1 MILFSPPSGCAV
13 PCPADHGN
21 ITPWTRQLETSGGY
35 FCFCQP
41 HYGVRSV
48 KLLKW
53 VRFGFLQSIS
63 SVFCSRNVPDLVR
76 LKNYNKVTA
85 EEGERI
91 KIAPPDWTN
100 QSCESQIELDLLLQP
115 NLIKMNAI
123 ELQTSDPSLWN
134 HDQNQLGVINV
145 NISLLTSGEWTWEF
159 YCSNKRWIKWVVS
172 CSLHWSPHYRQVDLD
187 IWSSRIVILPK
198 LIHSEKNQSL
208 L

>member
-1 MILFSPPSGCAV
+1 MRCALSCWSWKHHTLNSTARNLRRIFLFLP
-13 PCPADHGN
+13 
-21 ITPWTRQLETSGGY
+21 TTSW
-35 FCFCQP
+35 
-41 HYGVRSV
+41 S
-48 KLLKW
+48 
-53 VRFGFLQSIS
+53 
-63 SVFCSRNVPDLVR
+63 SRNVPDLVR